1 MAQFIARRVLY
12 MIPTLFA
19 ISIVSFIIIQL
30 PPGDFLTT
38 LVAQLS
44 SQGESVNQEA
54 LEALRRQ
61 YGLGEPIWIQYLIW
75 MRNILLH
82 GDFGDSFEYSRPVRD
97 LIGSRM
103 AWTVGISLGSLLVTW
118 LIAFPLGIFSAV
130 RKYTVGDYVLTFFSF
145 LGLAIPEFM
154 LALVLLYLS
163 NEYLGLSVGGLFS
176 PEYQD
181 AAWSF
186 GKFADLLGHLWIPVI
201 IIGVAHTAGLVRI
214 MRANLLDELNRPYV
228 VTARA
233 KGLGERKL
241 LLKYPVRLA
250 LNPFISTAGWTL
262 PAIVSGEAIVSI
274 VPSLPT
280 VGPLLLRSLQSQ
292 DMYLA
297 GSLILLTSVLTV
309 IGTLVSDILLAVL
322 DPRIRTM

>member
-274 VPSLPT
+274 VLSLPT

>member
-1 MAQFIARRVLY
+1 MAQFIARRILY

-54 LEALRRQ
+54 LDGLRRQ
-61 YGLGEPIWIQYLIW
+61 YGLGEPVWVQYMIW

-82 GDFGDSFEYSRPVRD
+82 GDFGDSFEFNRPVRD

-103 AWTVGISLGSLLVTW
+103 AWTVGISIGSLLVTW
-118 LIAFPLGIFSAV
+118 AIAFPLGIFSAV
-130 RKYTVGDYVLTFFSF
+130 RKYTVADYILTFFSF

-154 LALVLLYLS
+154 LALVLLYVS
-163 NEYLGLSVGGLFS
+163 SEYLGLSVGGLFS
-176 PEYQD
+176 PEYRD

-201 IIGVAHTAGLVRI
+201 IIGVASTAGLVRI

-233 KGLGERKL
+233 KGLDERKL
-241 LLKYPVRLA
+241 LIKYPVRLA

-262 PAIVSGEAIVSI
+262 PAIISGEAIVSI
-274 VPSLPT
+274 VLSLDT
-280 VGPLLLRSLQSQ
+280 VGPLLIRSLQSQ

-309 IGTLVSDILLAVL
+309 IGTLISDILLAML
-322 DPRIRTM
+322 DPRIRSM

>member
-1 MAQFIARRVLY
+1 MAQFIGRRVLL

-38 LVAQLS
+38 LVSQLS
-44 SQGESVNQEA
+44 SQGETVNQEA
-54 LEALRRQ
+54 LNALREQ
-61 YGLGEPIWIQYLIW
+61 YGLGEPVYTQYYLW

-82 GDFGDSFEYSRPVRD
+82 GDFGDSFEYNRPVRD

-103 AWTVGISLGSLLVTW
+103 AWTVGISIGSLIVTW
-118 LIAFPLGIFSAV
+118 IIAFPLGIYSAV
-130 RKYTVGDYVLTFFSF
+130 RKYTPGDYTLSFVSF

-181 AAWSF
+181 APWSLAKF
-186 GKFADLLGHLWIPVI
+186 GDLLTHLWIPVI

-233 KGLGERKL
+233 KGLAERRL

-274 VPSLPT
+274 VLSLPT

-309 IGTLVSDILLAVL
+309 IGTLISDILLAWM
-322 DPRIRTM
+322 DPRIRAM

>member
-1 MAQFIARRVLY
+1 MR
-12 MIPTLFA
+12 
-19 ISIVSFIIIQL
+19 
-30 PPGDFLTT
+30 
-38 LVAQLS
+38 
-44 SQGESVNQEA
+44 E
-54 LEALRRQ
+54 Q
-61 YGLGEPIWIQYLIW
+61 YGLGEPVYMQYYLW

-82 GDFGDSFEYSRPVRD
+82 GDFGDSFEYNRPVRD

-103 AWTVGISLGSLLVTW
+103 AWTVGISIGSLIVTW
-118 LIAFPLGIFSAV
+118 IIAFPLGIYSAV
-130 RKYTVGDYVLTFFSF
+130 RKYTPGDYTLSFVSF

-181 AAWSF
+181 APWSLAKF
-186 GKFADLLGHLWIPVI
+186 GDLLTHLWIPVI

-233 KGLGERKL
+233 KGLAERKL

-274 VPSLPT
+274 VLSLPT

-309 IGTLVSDILLAVL
+309 IGTLISDILLAWM
-322 DPRIRTM
+322 DPRIRAM

>member
-1 MAQFIARRVLY
+1 MAQYIGRRVLL

-54 LEALRRQ
+54 LNALRSQ
-61 YGLGEPIWIQYLIW
+61 YGLGEPVYVQYFLWI
-75 MRNILLH
+75 RNILLH
-82 GDFGDSFEYSRPVRD
+82 GDFGDSFEYNRPVRD
-97 LIGSRM
+97 LVGSRI
-103 AWTVGISLGSLLVTW
+103 AWTVGISLGSLFITW
-118 LIAFPLGIFSAV
+118 IVAFPVGIYSAV
-130 RKYTVGDYVLTFFSF
+130 RKYTPGDYALTFVSF

-154 LALVLLYLS
+154 LALVLLYVS
-163 NEYLGLSVGGLFS
+163 SEYLGLSVGGLFS
-176 PEYQD
+176 PQYVD

-186 GKFADLLGHLWIPVI
+186 AKFGDLLAHLWIPVI

-233 KGLGERKL
+233 KGLAERKL

-274 VPSLPT
+274 VLSLPT
-280 VGPLLLRSLQSQ
+280 VGPLLLRALQSQ

-297 GSLILLTSVLTV
+297 GSLILILSVLTV
-309 IGTLVSDILLAVL
+309 IGTLISDILLAWL
-322 DPRIRTM
+322 DPRIRYM

>member
-1 MAQFIARRVLY
+1 MAQFIFRRVLY

-44 SQGESVNQEA
+44 SQGESVNQES
-54 LEALRRQ
+54 LDALRRQ

-118 LIAFPLGIFSAV
+118 IIAFPLGIYSAV
-130 RKYTVGDYVLTFFSF
+130 RKYTIGDYFLTFFSF

-176 PEYQD
+176 PDYID
-181 AAWSF
+181 ASWSLAKF
-186 GKFADLLGHLWIPVI
+186 GDLLAHLWIPVV

-250 LNPFISTAGWTL
+250 LNPFVSTAGWTL

-274 VPSLPT
+274 VLSLPT

-309 IGTLVSDILLAVL
+309 IGTLVSDILLAIL
-322 DPRIRTM
+322 DPRIRSM

>member
-1 MAQFIARRVLY
+1 MAKFIGRRILY

-54 LEALRRQ
+54 LNALRSQ
-61 YGLGEPIWIQYLIW
+61 YGLGEPVYIQYLLW
-75 MRNILLH
+75 MRNILFH
-82 GDFGDSFEYSRPVRD
+82 GDFGDSFEYNRPVRD
-97 LIGSRM
+97 LIGSRL
-103 AWTVGISLGSLLVTW
+103 AWTIGISLGSLLITW
-118 LIAFPLGIFSAV
+118 LVAFPVGIYSAV
-130 RKYTVGDYVLTFFSF
+130 RKYTIGDYILTFISF

-181 AAWSF
+181 AAWSIAKL
-186 GKFADLLGHLWIPVI
+186 GDLFAHLWIPVI
-201 IIGVAHTAGLVRI
+201 IIGVASTAGLVRI

-233 KGLGERKL
+233 KGLEERKL

-250 LNPFISTAGWTL
+250 LNPFISTLGWAL
-262 PAIVSGEAIVSI
+262 PGIVSGEAIVAI
-274 VPSLPT
+274 VLSLPT

-297 GSLILLTSVLTV
+297 GSLILILSVLTV
-309 IGTLVSDILLAVL
+309 IGTLISDILLAWL
-322 DPRIRTM
+322 DPRIRHM

>member
-1 MAQFIARRVLY
+1 MAKFIARRVLY

-274 VPSLPT
+274 VLSLPT

>member
-1 MAQFIARRVLY
+1 MAQFIGRRVLL

-38 LVAQLS
+38 LVSQLS

-54 LEALRRQ
+54 LNSLRRQ
-61 YGLGEPIWIQYLIW
+61 YGLGEPVYVQYFLW

-82 GDFGDSFEYSRPVRD
+82 GDFGDSFEYNRPVRD
-97 LIGSRM
+97 LIGSRL
-103 AWTVGISLGSLLVTW
+103 AWTVGISLGSLAVTW
-118 LIAFPLGIFSAV
+118 LVAFPVGIYSAV
-130 RKYTVGDYVLTFFSF
+130 RKYTPGDYVLTFVSF

-154 LALVLLYLS
+154 LALLLLYVS
-163 NEYLGLSVGGLFS
+163 SEYLGLSVGGLFS
-176 PEYQD
+176 PQYQD
-181 AAWSF
+181 AAWSI
-186 GKFADLLGHLWIPVI
+186 GKFGDLLAHLWIPVI
-201 IIGVAHTAGLVRI
+201 IIGVASTAGLVRI

-233 KGLGERKL
+233 KGLEERKL

-250 LNPFISTAGWTL
+250 LNPFVSTAGWTL
-262 PAIVSGEAIVSI
+262 PAIISGEAIVSI
-274 VPSLPT
+274 VLSLPT

-297 GSLILLTSVLTV
+297 GSLILILSVLTV
-309 IGTLVSDILLAVL
+309 IGTLLSDILLAWL
-322 DPRIRTM
+322 DPRIRYM